1 MSRSDRTIRRSPRFA
16 AVDPRS
22 SAPRSTF
29 VLSFVATVALA
40 TSMLALEAPAKAQ
53 VCSSGAHTLSHFGDR
68 VYPDMGNGGYTSL
81 HTDVYLSYEAPTNLF
96 LPGTHVVLAD
106 RATQCLTDFSL
117 DFERRSMNGSPA
129 GPHMIVNSVLVDGQ
143 PATFT
148 FVQPTY
154 PGDPKG
160 QDDPDPLAHEVSN
173 VVPVSTANP
182 NPPACSPQVFGD
194 SQNGMQC
201 PKNKLVITPS
211 SPIPNGST
219 FTVTVE
225 YTGRPGV
232 HFDGDGTTEGW
243 FRVDTHAA
251 PNDGS
256 FVTTEPVATMA
267 WMPLNN
273 HPSAKPT
280 YDFYDT
286 VNAGKTAI
294 ANGEFVSRTPN
305 PPDANF
311 PGGSVTWHWHSPEP
325 IASYLVENSMGSYDL
340 TGPKTVD
347 GIDYYE
353 AQASAIPRGKKGAN
367 RKIMDMQPDITRFQ
381 SMFNGPFPFTTDGVI
396 IGIPAASF
404 EEEMQGKITFAN
416 SSIYLGTFHHE
427 NMHQWFGD
435 NVSEA
440 AFNLTFW
447 KEGWAT
453 VGQYLMSANDAAVPK
468 GGVNTSAGAAAFD
481 NNLIRRFDSNYKAAR
496 NFWTVAPSNPTVETL
511 FGGSNTYTR
520 PGTAYLAL
528 RQILDASASRP
539 GSDRWI
545 GVMKQI
551 QSQYGGGTITEP
563 QLEAVFHQWLPNQ
576 SAGCSAKLDRFFTQ
590 WFDTAYPPGGGA
602 NKPQITGPGL
612 DGADHFYDDSSAC
625 TRADQAITFDPLPD
639 RSAIDA
645 DFTVSAT
652 ATSGLPVSFAANGPC
667 TVTGT
672 TVHLTGALGSCTI
685 TASQAGDG
693 VYRPADPVSRT
704 FQVR

>member
-1 MSRSDRTIRRSPRFA
+1 MPRALAAARPTSRLTAGGSRGHARPFSP
-16 AVDPRS
+16 
-22 SAPRSTF
+22 
-29 VLSFVATVALA
+29 VLSFVATFALA
-40 TSMLALEAPAKAQ
+40 ASMLAVEAPAGAE

-81 HTDVYLSYEAPTNLF
+81 HTDVYLSYDAPTNRF
-96 LPGTHVVLAD
+96 LQGTHVVLTD

-129 GPHMIVNSVLVDGQ
+129 GPNMTVRSVTVNGEPVR
-143 PATFT
+143 FT

-154 PGDPKG
+154 PGDPNG
-160 QDDPDPLAHEVSN
+160 QDDPNPLAHAISN
-173 VVPVSTANP
+173 VNPVSSSNP
-182 NPPACSPQVFGD
+182 NPPACSPQIAGD
-194 SQNGMQC
+194 SQNGKQC
-201 PKNKLVITPS
+201 PKNKLVITPP
-211 SPIPNGST
+211 SPISNGST
-219 FTVTVE
+219 FTVTVN

-243 FRVDTHAA
+243 FRVDTNKA

-256 FVTTEPVATMA
+256 FVTTEPVASMA
-267 WMPLNN
+267 WTPLNN

-286 VNAGKTAI
+286 TNKGKTAI
-294 ANGEFVSRTPN
+294 ANGELVSFRSN
-305 PPDANF
+305 PPDRYF
-311 PGGSVTWHWHSPEP
+311 RGGSVTWHWHSPEP
-325 IASYLVENSMGSYDL
+325 IASYLVENSIGSYDL
-340 TGPKTVD
+340 TGPKRV
-347 GIDYYE
+347 GGVDYYE
-353 AQASAIPRGKKGAN
+353 AQASAIPRGKKKAN

-396 IGIPAASF
+396 VGIPSASF

-435 NVSEA
+435 NVAEA

-453 VGQYLMSANDAAVPK
+453 VGGYLMRADVAAMHA
-468 GGVNTSAGAAAFD
+468 GGLSTSAGAAAFD
-481 NNLIRRFDSNYKAAR
+481 ASLIRRFDANYKAAKG
-496 NFWTVAPSNPTVETL
+496 FWTVAPSNPTVGRL

-545 GVMKQI
+545 GVMKQV

-576 SAGCSAKLDRFFTQ
+576 SAACSAKLDTFFTQ

-602 NKPQITGPGL
+602 NKPQVTGPGL
-612 DGADHFYDDSSAC
+612 AGADHFYDDSSAC
-625 TRADQAITFDPLPD
+625 TRAGQAIAFGPLMD
-639 RSAIDA
+639 RSAAGA
-645 DFTVSAT
+645 DFPVSAM
-652 ATSGLPVSFAANGPC
+652 ADSGLPVSFAATGPC
-667 TVTGT
+667 TVTGAM
-672 TVHLTGALGSCTI
+672 VHLTGALGSCTI

-693 VYRPADPVSRT
+693 VYRPAAHVPQT
-704 FQVR
+704 FQVH